1 VKACEHSGGA
11 GGEGGDCAALVE
23 LSEGGLVLLVLR
35 VGAGEENV
43 EDLGESVGFDRG
55 NGF

>member
-1 VKACEHSGGA
+1 MGCRVKACEHSGGA

-43 EDLGESVGFDRG
+43 EDLGGKCRF
-55 NGF
+55 